1 MLKQTLVFTNPFRL
15 SLKNAQMVVT
25 SKEMPEE
32 ERTIPIEDVG
42 MVIIENQMVSVTMP
56 LLNELVDA
64 GVAVV
69 LCDKKGMPHAML
81 QNLDGHNL
89 QGEFLRNQVEVGE
102 VLRKQLWKQIV
113 EAKIRN
119 QSALLEKLHGSGSLL
134 KPYYMNVKSGDNDN
148 REGLAARLYWGALFG
163 KDFTRDKEGNG
174 INSLLNYG
182 YTVLRAATAR
192 ALVSAGLTPS
202 LGIFHHNRS
211 NAFPLADDLMEPFRC
226 IVEKTIRTSFNRG
239 QFKVS
244 DFELHKGEY
253 CLKREKNKDYS
264 KIFFNALVPYKMDIF
279 KYIQTYYR
287 CFMAGKDES
296 NYPTFI
302 P

>member
-15 SLKNAQMVVT
+15 SLKNAQLVIA

-32 ERTIPIEDVG
+32 TRTIPIEDIG
-42 MVIIENQMVSVTMP
+42 MVIIENQMISISIP

-81 QNLDGHNL
+81 QNMDGNNL
-89 QGEFLRNQVEVGE
+89 QGEFLRNQIEVGE

-113 EAKIRN
+113 EAKIKN
-119 QSALLEKLHGSGSLL
+119 QSALLEKLHGKGAQL
-134 KPYYMNVKSGDNDN
+134 KPLYMNVKSGDSDN
-148 REGLAARLYWGALFG
+148 REGIAARLYWGALFG
-163 KDFTRDKEGNG
+163 EDFVRNREESG
-174 INSLLNYG
+174 INALLNYG

-211 NAFPLADDLMEPFRC
+211 NAFPLADDLMEPYRPFVDEVVYHLC
-226 IVEKTIRTSFNRG
+226 EEGEMEINKETKVELIGVLTCDTF
-239 QFKVS
+239 FAKVTRPLQIGLS
-244 DFELHKGEY
+244 ITMASLAKCY
-253 CLKREKNKDYS
+253 
-264 KIFFNALVPYKMDIF
+264 
-279 KYIQTYYR
+279 
-287 CFMAGKDES
+287 AGKQKNLS
-296 NYPTFI
+296 LPSLK
-302 P
+302 